1 MVSNMSTH
9 YDLEGRVA
17 VVTGAA
23 GGFGAAISR
32 RLQDCGATVVHWDL
46 PTAVKSGYVANL
58 PHAGVDIT
66 DAQSI
71 ETATNDLQQRFG
83 RLDILVNNAGIVGNV
98 APLWEI
104 PVEEFRRIIDV
115 NLFGSFLVCRAL
127 VPLMIETAKE
137 RHFGRIVNVAS
148 IQAKEGMHQAAAYSA
163 AKAGLVAMT
172 KSLGKELATADI
184 LVNAITPAASM
195 TALSIDAPRERLDD
209 ILSRIPMRRFLEP
222 AEVAN
227 MVAWLSSSEC
237 SFSTGAVFDLSGGR
251 ATY

>member
-1 MVSNMSTH
+1 MSTY
-9 YDLEGRVA
+9 YDLEGKVA

-23 GGFGAAISR
+23 GGFGTAISQ
-32 RLQDCGATVVHWDL
+32 RLRDCGATVVHWDL
-46 PTAVKSGYVANL
+46 PASVKPGHFAGLASS
-58 PHAGVDIT
+58 GVDIT
-66 DAQSI
+66 EQQSI
-71 ETATNDLQQRFG
+71 DVAAAELRSQFG
-83 RLDILVNNAGIVGNV
+83 RLDILVNNAGIVGNI

-104 PVEEFRRIIDV
+104 PVEEFRKIIDV

-127 VPLMIETAKE
+127 VPLMIETAKTS
-137 RHFGRIVNVAS
+137 RSGRIVNVAS

-163 AKAGLVAMT
+163 AKAGLVALT
-172 KSLGKELATADI
+172 KSLGKELATSDI

-195 TALSIDAPRERLDD
+195 TAMSIDAPKERLDD

>member
-1 MVSNMSTH
+1 MSTH

-23 GGFGAAISR
+23 GGFGTAISQ
-32 RLQDCGATVVHWDL
+32 RLRDCGATVVHWDL
-46 PTAVKSGYVANL
+46 PDAVKGGSFGDL
-58 PHAGVDIT
+58 PHAAVDII
-66 DAQSI
+66 DAESI
-71 ETATNDLQQRFG
+71 EAAAIHLQRQFG

-104 PVEEFRRIIDV
+104 PVEEFRRIIDI

-127 VPLMIETAKE
+127 VPLMIETAKKS
-137 RHFGRIVNVAS
+137 RFGRIVNVAS
-148 IQAKEGMHQAAAYSA
+148 IQAKEGMHQAAAYSS

-195 TALSIDAPRERLDD
+195 TAMSIDAPKERLDD

>member
-1 MVSNMSTH
+1 
-9 YDLEGRVA
+9 VA

-23 GGFGAAISR
+23 GGFGTAISR
-32 RLQDCGATVVHWDL
+32 RLRDCGATVVHWDL
-46 PTAVKSGYVANL
+46 PASVKQDHFAGL
-58 PHAGVDIT
+58 PSSGVDVT
-66 DAQSI
+66 EPQSI
-71 ETATNDLQQRFG
+71 EVAAAELHSQFG

-127 VPLMIETAKE
+127 VPLMIETAKTS
-137 RHFGRIVNVAS
+137 RSGRIVNVAS

-163 AKAGLVAMT
+163 AKAGLVALT
-172 KSLGKELATADI
+172 KSLGKELATSDI

-195 TALSIDAPRERLDD
+195 TAMSVDAPKARLDD

>member
-1 MVSNMSTH
+1 M
-9 YDLEGRVA
+9 A

-23 GGFGAAISR
+23 GGFGTAISQ
-32 RLQDCGATVVHWDL
+32 RLRDCGATVVHWDL
-46 PTAVKSGYVANL
+46 PVSVKQGQF
-58 PHAGVDIT
+58 AGLASSSVDI
-66 DAQSI
+66 AEPQSI
-71 ETATNDLQQRFG
+71 DAAATELRSQFS
-83 RLDILVNNAGIVGNV
+83 RLGILINNAGIVGNV

-104 PVEEFRRIIDV
+104 PVEEFSKIIDV

-127 VPLMIETAKE
+127 VPLMIETAKTS
-137 RHFGRIVNVAS
+137 RSGRIVNVAS

-163 AKAGLVAMT
+163 AKAGLVALT
-172 KSLGKELATADI
+172 KSLGKELATSDI

-195 TALSIDAPRERLDD
+195 TAMSVDAPKERLDD

-227 MVAWLSSSEC
+227 MVARLSSSEC
-237 SFSTGAVFDLSGGR
+237 SFSTGAVFDLSGGS

>member
-1 MVSNMSTH
+1 MSTH
-9 YDLEGRVA
+9 YDLDGRVA
-17 VVTGAA
+17 VVTGAT
-23 GGFGAAISR
+23 GGFGVAISQ
-32 RLQDCGATVVHWDL
+32 RLRDCGATVIHWDL
-46 PTAVKSGYVANL
+46 PAAVKDGALGGL
-58 PHAGVDIT
+58 PHAGVDIS
-66 DAQSI
+66 DAKSI
-71 ETATNDLQQRFG
+71 ETAAIDLKQRFG

-104 PVEEFRRIIDV
+104 PIEEFRRIIDI

-127 VPLMIETAKE
+127 VPLMIETA
-137 RHFGRIVNVAS
+137 RTSRFGRIVNVAS

-163 AKAGLVAMT
+163 SKAGLVAMT
-172 KSLGKELATADI
+172 KSLGKELAAADI

-195 TALSIDAPRERLDD
+195 TAMSIDAPKERLDD

>member
-1 MVSNMSTH
+1 MSTH
-9 YDLEGRVA
+9 YDLDGRVA
-17 VVTGAA
+17 VVTGAT
-23 GGFGAAISR
+23 GGFGVAISQ
-32 RLQDCGATVVHWDL
+32 RLRDCGATVIHWDL
-46 PTAVKSGYVANL
+46 PAAVKNGALGDL
-58 PHAGVDIT
+58 PHAGVDIS
-66 DAQSI
+66 DAKSI
-71 ETATNDLQQRFG
+71 ETAAIDLKQRFG

-104 PVEEFRRIIDV
+104 PIEEFRRIIDI

-127 VPLMIETAKE
+127 VPLMIETA
-137 RHFGRIVNVAS
+137 RTSRFGRIVNVAS

-163 AKAGLVAMT
+163 SKAGLVAMT
-172 KSLGKELATADI
+172 KSLGKELAAANI

-195 TALSIDAPRERLDD
+195 TAMSIDAPKERLDD

>member
-1 MVSNMSTH
+1 MSTH
-9 YDLEGRVA
+9 YDLDGRVA
-17 VVTGAA
+17 VVSGAT
-23 GGFGAAISR
+23 GGFGVAISQ
-32 RLQDCGATVVHWDL
+32 RLRDCGATVIHWDL
-46 PTAVKSGYVANL
+46 PAAVKDGALGDL
-58 PHAGVDIT
+58 PHAGVDIS
-66 DAQSI
+66 DAKSI
-71 ETATNDLQQRFG
+71 ETAAIDLKQRFG

-98 APLWEI
+98 APLWETPI
-104 PVEEFRRIIDV
+104 EEFRRIIDI

-127 VPLMIETAKE
+127 VPLMIETA
-137 RHFGRIVNVAS
+137 RTSRFGRIVNVAS

-163 AKAGLVAMT
+163 SKAGLVAMT
-172 KSLGKELATADI
+172 KSLGKELATAGI

-195 TALSIDAPRERLDD
+195 TAMSIDAPKERLDD